1 MKRARSFSLAA
12 SLAGAVMAFVMV
24 PSGSAN
30 AMTCNVSIEVVKG
43 GFIVGAA
50 GGSGTMT
57 CGNKTYGLEVGG
69 IKAGLLIGVAKA
81 NLRGHVVLNSA
92 SDIEGTYVGAG
103 AGIAVA
109 GGVKGVALTNE
120 NGAKMTLSGTQVGL
134 MGDLDL
140 SGTVVRLKR

>member
-1 MKRARSFSLAA
+1 MNRVRSFSLV
-12 SLAGAVMAFVMV
+12 LAGAVLALLSIHG
-24 PSGSAN
+24 PAN
-30 AMTCNVSIEVVKG
+30 AMTCNVTIEVVKG

-57 CGNKTYGLEVGG
+57 CGGKTYALEVGG

-81 NLRGHVVLNSA
+81 NLRSQVVLNNLA
-92 SDIEGTYVGAG
+92 GFEGTYASAG

-120 NGAKMTLSGTQVGL
+120 KGAKMTLSGTQVGV

>member
-1 MKRARSFSLAA
+1 MNRVRSLSLVI
-12 SLAGAVMAFVMV
+12 AGAALALVTG
-24 PSGSAN
+24 PIGSAN
-30 AMTCNVSIEVVKG
+30 AMTCNVSIEVIKG

-57 CGNKTYGLEVGG
+57 CGNKTYRLEVGG

-81 NLRGHVVLNSA
+81 NLKGHVELKNA
-92 SDIEGTYVGAG
+92 SDIEGTYAGAG

-109 GGVKGVALTNE
+109 GGVKGTVVANE
-120 NGAKMTLSGTQVGL
+120 KGAKMTLSGTQVGV

-140 SGTVVRLKR
+140 SGTVVRIKR

>member
-1 MKRARSFSLAA
+1 MNRVRSISLV
-12 SLAGAVMAFVMV
+12 LAGAALALVTIN
-24 PSGSAN
+24 GSAN
-30 AMTCNVSIEVVKG
+30 AMTCNISIEVVKG

-57 CGNKTYGLEVGG
+57 CGNKSYRLEVGG

-81 NLRGHVVLNSA
+81 NLRGRVELNRV
-92 SDIEGTYVGAG
+92 SDVEGTYAGAG

-109 GGVKGVALTNE
+109 GGVKGVAIANE
-120 NGAKMTLSGTQVGL
+120 KGAKMTLSGTQVGL

-140 SGTVVRLKR
+140 SGTVVRLKH